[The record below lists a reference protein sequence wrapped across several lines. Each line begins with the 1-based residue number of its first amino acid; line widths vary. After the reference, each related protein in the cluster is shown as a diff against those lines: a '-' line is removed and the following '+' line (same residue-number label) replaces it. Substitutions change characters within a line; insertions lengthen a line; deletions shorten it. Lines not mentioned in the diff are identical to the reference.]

1 MGCVRIPESL
11 YVVLTAVVLGC
22 YGPRIS
28 SMDAFPFR
36 MSNLIEAYGTI
47 LPDPGQKIW
56 LFIAIT
62 VVFAAL
68 GRTMRGVTTAGALA
82 GAAVSFAILLGAG
95 LPGFAALVA
104 LFVLTWASTRI
115 GYTRKQRLGIA
126 EARVGRDERQ
136 VLANLGIAGICSALY
151 AFAGHEQRLLVA
163 MAAALAEA
171 AADTVSSEIGQALG
185 GTPRL
190 ITNWKEVPAGTDG
203 GITMA
208 GTLAGGVGAIVVC
221 VVGTVTA
228 VFGWRLLWLCAA
240 AGIIGMLV
248 DSFLGATLERRD
260 VLGHN
265 AVNFISTAIAA
276 VLAVVLSQ
284 ASRTL

>member
-1 MGCVRIPESL
+1 MGCVWIPESL

-36 MSNLIEAYGTI
+36 MSNLIEAYGI
-47 LPDPGQKIW
+47 VLSDPAQKIW

-62 VVFAAL
+62 AVFAAL
-68 GRTMRGVTTAGALA
+68 GRAMRGVTTAGALA

-126 EARVGRDERQ
+126 EARIGRNERQ
-136 VLANLGIAGICSALY
+136 VFANLGIAGICSALY
-151 AFAGHEQRLLVA
+151 AVAGHEQRLLFA
-163 MAAALAEA
+163 MGAALAEA

-190 ITNWKEVPAGTDG
+190 ISNWREVPVGTDG
-203 GITMA
+203 GITIA
-208 GTLAGGVGAIVVC
+208 GMLAGSVGAIVVG
-221 VVGTVTA
+221 VVCATTGL
-228 VFGWRLLWLCAA
+228 FGWRLFPLCAG
-240 AGIIGMLV
+240 AGIAAMLV
-248 DSFLGATLERRD
+248 DSLLGATLEQRN
-260 VLGHN
+260 VLGN
-265 AVNFISTAIAA
+265 NEVNFVSTAIAA

-284 ASRTL
+284 VSRTL